1 MNVEI
6 VRDDVPARGG
16 SGAAQQAAEKAR
28 EILLRPSVADDT
40 LDLASGHIERGDQGL
55 SAVALVFEFAP
66 FDFARHH
73 RQARRC
79 ALQCLNA
86 GHLVDGDGAASIRR
100 SGRGLVNLTDVRAF
114 GVESRIRLR
123 GQPVTD
129 AMGLEV
135 CFFFKKS
142 PTESCERFGTRP
154 RFMASSAISRWLH
167 WLMGRSLSDGFSHA
181 IAINAQ
187 ICSGVYVGGAP
198 DRGASVSRS
207 QTERFSSACRQ
218 RLRQC
223 RTVFGQT
230 PSCRALSRTPR
241 PRAPWGIMGA
251 RSASCC
257 GVEWVLTNCSSAVR
271 CSGKTVTGSAASKG
285 IITSCPS
292 SRFVLPQHSRFDS
305 LNLRV
310 PKGEKTSAPL
320 Y

>member
-28 EILLRPSVADDT
+28 EILLRPSVADHP
-40 LDLASGHIERGDQGL
+40 LALASHIERGDQGL

-86 GHLVDGDGAASIRR
+86 GHLVDGDGAASIVR

-135 CFFFKKS
+135 CFFFKKR
-142 PTESCERFGTRP
+142 PTERCEMFGTSP
-154 RFMASSAISRWLH
+154 VFVASSAISRCLH

-207 QTERFSSACRQ
+207 QTERFSSACCQ
-218 RLRQC
+218 RLRHC

-230 PSCRALSRTPR
+230 PSCRALSRTPT
-241 PRAPWGIMGA
+241 PSAPWRIVRA

-271 CSGKTVTGSAASKG
+271 CSGKTVTGSAARKG

-292 SRFVLPQHSRFDS
+292 SRFVLPH
-305 LNLRV
+305 
-310 PKGEKTSAPL
+310 TST
-320 Y
+320 